1 MPITTAE
8 REKRLTEAIDYFY
21 SHNST
26 IRVRKV
32 AAKFKVSYT
41 TLGNRIK
48 GKQGSV
54 ALNGGH
60 NRLLAFAQLGAL
72 LLYIRRQ
79 ALAGFPCTWAMIL
92 AAVTWI
98 RAQDGD
104 PPPSP
109 AWSKKFQ
116 CKNGPILTGG
126 FHKIK
131 WKPMDAKRRAAQI
144 PKTIIDWFKGL
155 EQIRIFYGIEPEN
168 MWNFDETGV
177 RNACPASTWVWV
189 PIEIKEVNSIL
200 FKSII
205 ILF

>member
-1 MPITTAE
+1 MPITTAK
-8 REKRLTEAIDYFY
+8 REKHLAEAIGYFY

-54 ALNGGH
+54 ASNSGH
-60 NRLLAFAQLGAL
+60 NKLLAFAQLGAL

-98 RAQDGD
+98 WA
-104 PPPSP
+104 
-109 AWSKKFQ
+109 
-116 CKNGPILTGG
+116 
-126 FHKIK
+126 
-131 WKPMDAKRRAAQI
+131 
-144 PKTIIDWFKGL
+144 
-155 EQIRIFYGIEPEN
+155 
-168 MWNFDETGV
+168 
-177 RNACPASTWVWV
+177 
-189 PIEIKEVNSIL
+189 
-200 FKSII
+200 
-205 ILF
+205 